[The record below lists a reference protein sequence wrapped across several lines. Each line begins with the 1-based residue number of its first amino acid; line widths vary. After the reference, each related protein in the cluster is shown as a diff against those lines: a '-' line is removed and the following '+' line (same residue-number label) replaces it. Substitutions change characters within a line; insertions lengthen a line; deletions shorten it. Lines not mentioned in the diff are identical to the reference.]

1 MGYDY
6 TQGIAHAVA
15 KLYDL
20 LDNYN
25 TAEVIPK
32 EAIRKLIEELQEE

>member
-25 TAEVIPK
+25 KSKVIPK
-32 EAIRKLIEELQEE
+32 EAIRKIIEELEEE